1 MSNKRNKSKK
11 NEVNRKSGK
20 KTALKVL
27 LTILI
32 ILLLLFIAAFWYI
45 HNKLSKV
52 NYVELKNIEINDGVA
67 EQLKGYRN
75 VALFGVDSR
84 ANTYEDTRSDCI
96 MVISINEDTKQV
108 KITSIYRDTLVYIEG
123 HGYEKI
129 THAYAYGG
137 PELAINT
144 LNKNFDLNISEF
156 VAVNF
161 DAVTE
166 IIDSIGGVDI
176 NVSSEEVAQINKNID
191 SLASQTGK
199 TSPKVSRAG
208 TQTLSGGQALAYA
221 RIRKLAGGDIKRT
234 ERMRDVLNATF
245 SKAKNL
251 NIAKLNKLADILLP
265 KVYTNVKS
273 SEILGFI
280 PVLTSYNVDS
290 SKGWPYNYQTG
301 MVDRMSV
308 VIPVNLESNVQQLHK
323 ELFGNDNYEVS
334 AKVKEYSNTIINKT
348 GYK

>member
-1 MSNKRNKSKK
+1 MSIQSNKSKK
-11 NEVNRKSGK
+11 NWKR
-20 KTALKVL
+20 TILKIL
-27 LTILI
+27 LI
-32 ILLLLFIAAFWYI
+32 ILVILLILFIVTTIYV

-52 NYVELKNIEINDGVA
+52 NYVELKNIEMNEGIA

-75 VALFGVDSR
+75 VALFGVDAR

-96 MVISINEDTKQV
+96 MVISINQDNKQV
-108 KITSIYRDTLVYIEG
+108 RITSIYRDTLVYIEG

-166 IIDSIGGVDI
+166 IIDAIGGVNI
-176 NVSSEEVAQINKNID
+176 NVTSEEVGQINKNID
-191 SLASQTGK
+191 SLAKQTGK
-199 TSPKVSRAG
+199 TSPKVSNAG
-208 TQTLSGGQALAYA
+208 YQTLSGGQALAYA

-234 ERMRDVLNATF
+234 ERMRDVLGATF
-245 SKAKNL
+245 DKTKTLS
-251 NIAKLNKLADILLP
+251 ITKLNKLADILLP

-273 SEILGFI
+273 SEILKFI
-280 PVLTSYNVDS
+280 PLISSYNVNS
-290 SKGWPYNYQTG
+290 SKGWPYNYKTG
-301 MVDRMSV
+301 TVNKMSV
-308 VIPVNLESNVQQLHK
+308 VIPVNLESNVQELHK
-323 ELFGNDNYEVS
+323 ELFGKENYEVS
-334 AKVKEYSNTIINKT
+334 SQVKEYSNSIINKT

>member
-1 MSNKRNKSKK
+1 MSIKSNKSKK
-11 NEVNRKSGK
+11 NWKR
-20 KTALKVL
+20 TTLKILLVILVVL
-27 LTILI
+27 LIFFLTTTI
-32 ILLLLFIAAFWYI
+32 YI

-52 NYVELKNIEINDGVA
+52 NYVELKNIEMNEGVA

-75 VALFGVDSR
+75 VALFGVDAR

-96 MVISINEDTKQV
+96 MVISINQDNKQV
-108 KITSIYRDTLVYIEG
+108 RITSIYRDTLVYIEG

-166 IIDSIGGVDI
+166 IIDAIGGVNI
-176 NVSSEEVAQINKNID
+176 NVSSEEVGQINKNID
-191 SLASQTGK
+191 SLAKQTGK
-199 TSPKVSRAG
+199 TSPKVSSAG
-208 TQTLSGGQALAYA
+208 YQTLSGGQALAYA

-234 ERMRDVLNATF
+234 ERMRDVLSATF
-245 SKAKNL
+245 DKTKTLS
-251 NIAKLNKLADILLP
+251 IAKLNNLADILLP

-273 SEILGFI
+273 SEILKFI
-280 PVLTSYNVDS
+280 PIINSYNVNS
-290 SKGWPYNYQTG
+290 SKGWPYNYKTG
-301 MVDRMSV
+301 TVNKMSV
-308 VIPVNLESNVQQLHK
+308 VVPVTLENNVKELHK
-323 ELFGNDNYEVS
+323 ELFGNENYEVS
-334 AKVKEYSNTIINKT
+334 SQVKEYSNSIINKT